1 MKISRKWIEQLV
13 DLNGVS
19 DQDIATR
26 LTMAGIEVESFENL
40 SEKYNGF
47 VVGSVMEVVKHPNAD
62 KLRLCQVDIA
72 GEIKSI
78 ICGAPNVSAG
88 QKVPVGLVGA
98 LVPHDQHDPDGKP
111 FQLTRA
117 KIRGIESEGMICSEY
132 ELALG
137 DDKNGIMV
145 FEEDAPTGK
154 PLAEYLGMDD
164 TIFEVSLTPNR
175 ADCLSHLGIA
185 RELSSAFSR
194 KLNPKKPSLHETGE
208 PIAKAAK
215 VEVSDPELCPRYS
228 ARVVKGIKIGRS
240 PRWLRVAVEKAGMRS
255 INNVVDATNY
265 VMLELGQPLHAFD
278 LNLIEGHKIIV
289 RRPHESEMKF
299 ATLDGKER
307 ALSSD
312 MLMICDKDST
322 IAIAGVMGGANSEIN
337 PVTTDILIES
347 ANFSPSSVRRTSKK
361 LGLSTEASYRF
372 ERGVDPNLTLA
383 ALDRVTEIIVQ
394 TGGGTVAQGVIDIA
408 STKFAPRRIELHV
421 DQVNRLLGTR
431 LASGEIRRLLESI
444 EIHCDKKSE
453 TIFVCFAPTF
463 RGDLEREVDLI
474 EEVGRLYG
482 YEKIEEQHQT
492 RLVFDTR
499 FKETN
504 NTEDL
509 KGYLAGSGFNE
520 IVTNSLQPTDVAGFH
535 SESFV
540 KIANPISEDM
550 ASLRTSLL
558 PGALQVVKLNL
569 SYGLKDLKLFEMGR
583 IYSSNGGSNGESF
596 AETEML
602 SILLTGSADPISFD
616 RNGSEFDI
624 FDLKTEVERL
634 LKHLNL
640 DNWDFIPYDS
650 TREYKQVLKLFMNG
664 SEVGILGQVSETAL
678 DKFSIKQGVYFAELN
693 LAEILSARK
702 KTNKFH
708 PLPKFPFASFDLAFI
723 VDSSTPVGSLINSLK
738 SLAGNLFRDIY
749 VFDIYSG
756 SGIPEGKIS
765 VAFSVILGSDERTLN
780 DGDIARFIEN
790 AESKLAKEFAAALR
804 KQSTK

>member
-13 DLNGVS
+13 DLNGIT
-19 DQDIATR
+19 DEDIATR
-26 LTMAGIEVESFENL
+26 LTMAGVEVESYENL

-78 ICGAPNVSAG
+78 ICGAPNVAAG

-137 DDKNGIMV
+137 EDKSGIMV
-145 FEEDAPTGK
+145 FEDDAPTGK
-154 PLAEYLGMDD
+154 PLAEYLGLDD

-185 RELSSAFSR
+185 RELSAAFSR
-194 KLNPKKPSLHETGE
+194 KLSSRKPILHETGE
-208 PIAKAAK
+208 QIGKLAK
-215 VEVSDPELCPRYS
+215 VEVSEPELCPRYS
-228 ARVVKGIKIGRS
+228 ARVVTGIKIGRS
-240 PRWLRVAVEKAGMRS
+240 PKWLKVAVEKAGMRS
-255 INNVVDATNY
+255 INNVVDATNF

-278 LNLIEGHKIIV
+278 LNLIAGHRILV
-289 RRPHESEMKF
+289 RKPLESEAKF

-307 ALSSD
+307 ELDRD
-312 MLMICDKDST
+312 MLMICDKESA

-337 PVTTDILIES
+337 PATADILIES
-347 ANFSPSSVRRTSKK
+347 ANFSPSSVRRTSKR

-372 ERGVDPNLTLA
+372 ERGVDPNLTLT

-394 TGGGTVAQGVIDIA
+394 TGGGMVAQGVIDVA
-408 STKFAPRRIELHV
+408 AAKFTPRRIELHV

-444 EIHCDKKSE
+444 EIHCEKKSE
-453 TIFVCFAPTF
+453 TGFVCFAPTF

-474 EEVGRLYG
+474 EEVGRLFG

-499 FKETN
+499 FTG
-504 NTEDL
+504 TRILDDL
-509 KGYLAGSGFNE
+509 KAYLAGSGFNE
-520 IVTNSLQPTDVAGFH
+520 MVTNSLQPTEVAGYH
-535 SESFV
+535 NENFV
-540 KIANPISEDM
+540 RIANPISEDM
-550 ASLRTSLL
+550 AAMRTSLL
-558 PGALQVVKLNL
+558 PGALQVVRLNL

-583 IYSSNGGSNGESF
+583 IYSTNGGSDSASF
-596 AETEML
+596 AENEML
-602 SILLTGSADPISFD
+602 SILLTGAADPISFD
-616 RNGSEFDI
+616 RSGAEFDI
-624 FDLKTEVERL
+624 FDLKSEVERL
-634 LKHLNL
+634 LRHLNL

-650 TREYKQVLKLFMNG
+650 TKEYKHALKLFMNG
-664 SEVGILGQVSETAL
+664 SEVGIFGQVSDEAL
-678 DKFSIKQGVYFAELN
+678 GQFSIKQSVQFAELS
-693 LAEILSARK
+693 LAEILAARK
-702 KTNKFH
+702 KTNKFR

-723 VDSSTPVGSLINSLK
+723 VDSNTPVGSLLNSLK
-738 SLAGNLFRDIY
+738 SLAGNLFRDIS

-756 SGIPEGKIS
+756 SGIPEGKTS

-790 AESKLAKEFAAALR
+790 AESKLAKEFSAALR
-804 KQSTK
+804 RQKN